1 VTVADVAPD
10 HEISAAPRDATR
22 GRRLRVASCI
32 NSVSVSGGS
41 ELNAVRTAE
50 ALTSRGHTV
59 RAVILTDDP
68 GGMAARYRAGGME
81 VNGFPVRSLVG
92 AGAVRQVLRAARFFR
107 TQQIDVVHTH
117 DCYTNFLMVPAAR
130 LAGIPV
136 LASKRWVFQTFPQHR
151 VTDRISYWL
160 ADAVLANSNEVAR
173 SAHTVEGVPQR
184 RITVIP
190 NFVDDEV
197 FSAKAGRSVWRAQF
211 GASSDV
217 VLFVIVAQLRPEKNH
232 AVLLDAF
239 AQVLWDVPGARLAI
253 VGDGPERGAIEERI
267 DRLGLQAAVVMAG
280 HVDRAWRTLAAADIA
295 VLPSQHEGFPN
306 SVVEAMAVGVPV
318 IASNVG
324 GIPDAVHDGV
334 TGLLV
339 ERDQLGALANA
350 MRTLALD
357 AALRTSFGHAAQRVA
372 HDSFRQDAVID
383 RLEACYRTLTG
394 IVA

>member
-1 VTVADVAPD
+1 
-10 HEISAAPRDATR
+10 
-22 GRRLRVASCI
+22 
-32 NSVSVSGGS
+32 
-41 ELNAVRTAE
+41 
-50 ALTSRGHTV
+50 
-59 RAVILTDDP
+59 
-68 GGMAARYRAGGME
+68 MAARYRAGGME
-81 VNGFPVRSLVG
+81 VHGFPVRSLVG
-92 AGAVRQVLRAARFFR
+92 AGAVRQILRAARFFR

-190 NFVDDEV
+190 NFVDDQV
-197 FSAKAGRSVWRAQF
+197 FSAKTERGAWRAQF
-211 GASSDV
+211 GASADA
-217 VLFVIVAQLRPEKNH
+217 VLFVIVAQLRAEKNH
-232 AVLLDAF
+232 SVLLDAF
-239 AQVLWDVPGARLAI
+239 AQVLRDVPGARLAI
-253 VGDGPERGAIEERI
+253 VGDGPERSTIEQRI
-267 DRLGLQAAVVMAG
+267 EGLGLRAAVVTAG

-324 GIPDAVHDGV
+324 GIPDAVRDGV

-339 ERDQLGALANA
+339 ECDNVSALANA

-357 AALRTSFGHAAQRVA
+357 ATLRTTLGHAAQRAA

-394 IVA
+394 IGA